1 VSLWFIVSES
11 ELMNSQVAVLIA
23 YSILLVG
30 FGLLISR
37 RVKKADDFLVAG
49 RTLGSG
55 LLATTFLAANIGA
68 GSTVGATG
76 LGYVYGLGAWWWV
89 GCAGIGSLILA
100 NTVGPRI
107 WTLAAKHGW
116 RTVGDFLD
124 YRYSRSVRGL
134 IAGLL
139 WLGTLMILAGQLIAI
154 SQILEVVAGMP
165 KWQGCLIGGIV
176 VTTYFAAGGLLTS
189 AWVNLIQLAVM
200 FAGFF
205 LAVPLGIASAGG
217 WPALQPALN
226 ASLPLG
232 IGGVLNYVAILVP
245 SFIISPG
252 LIQKLYGAR
261 NEQVVR
267 VGVNWNAFGLIVFA
281 FVPAILGV
289 IAHSQFPGLTN
300 RELALPTIMTQL
312 MPPWLGLLTL
322 SAVFS
327 AEVSTCDAILFML
340 SSSVSIDLYQT
351 FFRRAASDRDVLFVG
366 RIAAIIGA
374 SLGVLLAIVLP
385 SIISALQIF
394 YTLMAVALSAP
405 LIVGLYSRRPTS
417 ARAVFAIISSVAI
430 TAWTQSAPIG
440 ILVGFV
446 IMITP

>member
-1 VSLWFIVSES
+1 
-11 ELMNSQVAVLIA
+11 MNYQVAVLIA
-23 YSILLVG
+23 YSVLLVA

-76 LGYVYGLGAWWWV
+76 LGYIYGFGAWWWV

-107 WTLAAKHGW
+107 WTLAARHGW

-154 SQILEVVAGMP
+154 SQILEVVAGLP

-205 LAVPLGIASAGG
+205 LAVPLGIVAAGG
-217 WPALQPALN
+217 WRALQPALD
-226 ASLPLG
+226 ASSPLG
-232 IGGVLNYVAILVP
+232 TGGVLNYVSILVP

-289 IAHSQFPGLTN
+289 IAHSRFPGLTN
-300 RELALPTIMTQL
+300 RELALPTIMTHL

-351 FFRRAASDRDVLFVG
+351 FFRRAAADRDVLFVG

-374 SLGVLLAIVLP
+374 SVGVLLAIVLP

-417 ARAVFAIISSVAI
+417 ARAIVAIVSSVAI

-440 ILVGFV
+440 ILAGFV